1 MVAPKYLQ
9 KIHFDNFHVLK
20 IQKIGVGKISN
31 RKKKYNFFLLQNSS
45 KEQHYFF
52 LSFN

>member
-31 RKKKYNFFLLQNSS
+31 RKKSIIFLIT
-45 KEQHYFF
+45 K
-52 LSFN
+52 